1 MGAQLHPS
9 YSKTT
14 MTAQTHKPEES
25 RTMLNTPD
33 TPRRRGT
40 AGRALWGGGEAPS
53 ELLTQKAEDTLGQGG
68 PEISTQTSE
77 RPPRCG
83 KGGCISIDALLPPPA
98 VSGTQTHPV
107 RTAQAVVCPAQ
118 AAPAHSDTQG
128 APSRRHHP
136 RGQNPPLR
144 KCTMEAPAGRSGKA
158 EARGHLHPVPGP
170 HSKEQSC
177 GQSPPVHRLALST
190 WAWPTPPGIIRPP
203 LWAAWLQHPSLRSSL
218 PLPPQ
223 ALLTEHEL
231 PPQQGHTA
239 LSQT

>member
-1 MGAQLHPS
+1 MLCFPHQQL
-9 YSKTT
+9 
-14 MTAQTHKPEES
+14 
-25 RTMLNTPD
+25 
-33 TPRRRGT
+33 
-40 AGRALWGGGEAPS
+40 
-53 ELLTQKAEDTLGQGG
+53 
-68 PEISTQTSE
+68 
-77 RPPRCG
+77 
-83 KGGCISIDALLPPPA
+83 
-98 VSGTQTHPV
+98 SGTQMHPV
-107 RTAQAVVCPAQ
+107 RTARAVVCPAQ

-190 WAWPTPPGIIRPP
+190 WAWPTPPGIIRPL
-203 LWAAWLQHPSLRSSL
+203 LWAAWLQHPSLRSLL

-223 ALLTEHEL
+223 ASLTEHEL

-239 LSQT
+239 LSQIRLAEAPAGLRAQHSRQDSTPDRPAQCGHTTDLSRT